1 MAYSQTSFASILDG
15 FNIIAGIPF
24 NATTGV
30 REPTI
35 TDKAECAGLLNEV
48 LRTIWSKDTW
58 PYQLLPSLTTK
69 ATVTP
74 SSGVVA
80 WADIENAVK
89 WSVWKTDP
97 ETSWT
102 GGTTAAHPI
111 YARESSTGLILENG
125 YGTTSVVIFYQS
137 LMPVFSH
144 VAWVTSTAY
153 AVGDVVLQGS
163 NCYVCAM
170 AHTSGTF
177 ASDLAASKW
186 TAQTIP
192 TELRQAVLRLI
203 AEARSGD
210 VQGKVAKTQMEA
222 VRGADMLD
230 LVFARASAE
239 NSPWFIHNGG
249 FTR

>member
-1 MAYSQTSFASILDG
+1 MAYQQTSFTSILDG
-15 FNIIAGIPF
+15 FNIIAGITF

-30 REPTI
+30 REPTLV
-35 TDKAECAGLLNEV
+35 DKAECAGLLNEV

-69 ATVTP
+69 ATITP

-80 WADIENAVK
+80 WSDIKNATK

-97 ETSWT
+97 EASWT
-102 GGTTAAHPI
+102 GGSTAASPI
-111 YARESSTGLILENG
+111 YARESSGGLILENASSA
-125 YGTTSVVIFYQS
+125 TSVVVFYQS

-144 VAWVTSTAY
+144 VAWVTATAY
-153 AVGDVVLQGS
+153 AVGDVVLQDG
-163 NCYVCAM
+163 NCYLCAT

-177 ASDLAASKW
+177 ATDLGAGKW
-186 TAQTIP
+186 TVQTIP
-192 TELRQAVLRLI
+192 TELRQAVLRLM
-203 AEARSGD
+203 AEARAGD
-210 VQGKVAKTQMEA
+210 VQGKVAKTQQESA
-222 VRGADMLD
+222 RGAEMLD
-230 LVFARASAE
+230 RVFSRAAAE